1 MTVSLNRGT
10 VRIQLGA
17 KNNVSTD
24 QIRRVVTKSGF
35 TPKQAR
41 VNVEGRLTQ
50 EDQALVLTVGKTQYP
65 LTPAP
70 SASDKWAALAKLSTG
85 EPVRIEGLLVSEP
98 TKPTIIELTDFE
110 VLPGKSRTK

>member
-10 VRIQLGA
+10 VRVQLGA
-17 KNNVSTD
+17 KNNVTTD

-50 EDQALVLTVGKTQYP
+50 KDQALVLAVGKMQYL
-65 LTPAP
+65 LTPAQ
-70 SASDKWAALAKLSTG
+70 SARDRWDALAKLSTG
-85 EPVRIEGLLVSEP
+85 EPVRIEGSLADEAAKP
-98 TKPTIIELTDFE
+98 TKIAVTDFG
-110 VLPGKSRTK
+110 VLPATGRTK